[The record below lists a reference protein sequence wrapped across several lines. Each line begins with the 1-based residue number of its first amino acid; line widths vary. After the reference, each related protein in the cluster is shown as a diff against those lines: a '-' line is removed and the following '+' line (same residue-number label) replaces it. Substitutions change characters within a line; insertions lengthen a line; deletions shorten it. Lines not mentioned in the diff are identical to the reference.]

1 MQRKMFK
8 TSIYAAIALTSVLMA
23 HNAIVEAAI
32 SEEIIEVTSAK
43 LKTTD
48 RIDVVVKFVELGHS
62 EFTKAIGDSDLNAI
76 EVSELSDLPSINTML
91 TKSNWNYVIQISES
105 RPDTLE
111 VGTYKAELFENNL
124 AKGSLFFKQI
134 DTNSEILEGVIAVW
148 DIGHELPTNVIYTV
162 KITKS
167 QTDEQGGDIVI

>member
-1 MQRKMFK
+1 
-8 TSIYAAIALTSVLMA
+8 
-23 HNAIVEAAI
+23 
-32 SEEIIEVTSAK
+32 
-43 LKTTD
+43 
-48 RIDVVVKFVELGHS
+48 
-62 EFTKAIGDSDLNAI
+62 
-76 EVSELSDLPSINTML
+76 ML